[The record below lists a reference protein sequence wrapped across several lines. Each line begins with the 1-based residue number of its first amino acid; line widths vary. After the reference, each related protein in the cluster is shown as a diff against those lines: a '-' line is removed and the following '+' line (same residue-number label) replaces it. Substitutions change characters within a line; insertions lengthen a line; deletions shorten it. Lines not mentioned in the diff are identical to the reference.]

1 MSLLPSHNH
10 RHNRATPLPE
20 RLING
25 QSLGDVA
32 RMKFGLSTMSYS
44 GCEVIAVYNALLL
57 AGMPQPLPD
66 IARYMER
73 FRVLGGFWGTNFL
86 ALGRCLR
93 RFGLP
98 AKRVRRRKKLAAA
111 LESGRI
117 CLMVYWTGRRFLS
130 PVHTVCIRQSGE
142 GRLAVCNQYN
152 NCDCV
157 TEEPTGAFLAKRLI
171 FGYITENAGAE
182 NADKGAGSV

>member
-1 MSLLPSHNH
+1 MSLLPSRNH
-10 RHNRATPLPE
+10 RHNKAFPLPE

-32 RMKFGLSTMSYS
+32 QMKFGLSTMSYS

-57 AGMPQPLPD
+57 AGIPQPLPD

-86 ALGRCLR
+86 ALGRCLK

-98 AKRVRRRKKLAAA
+98 AKRVRRRRKLAAA
-111 LESGRI
+111 IGAGKI

-130 PVHTVCIRQSGE
+130 PVHTVCICQAGE
-142 GRLAVCNQYN
+142 GEIAVCNEYN
-152 NCDCV
+152 NCDRV
-157 TEEPTGAFLAKRLI
+157 LHEPTEAMLAKRLI
-171 FGYITENAGAE
+171 FGYVTESGIGPAGQTA
-182 NADKGAGSV
+182 

>member
-1 MSLLPSHNH
+1 MSLLPSRNH
-10 RHNRATPLPE
+10 RHNKAMPLPE

-25 QSLGDVA
+25 QSLGDIS
-32 RMKFGLSTMSYS
+32 RMKFGLSTISYS

-57 AGMPQPLPD
+57 AGKPQPFPD

-98 AKRVRRRKKLAAA
+98 AKWVRRRAKLLAG
-111 LESGRI
+111 LEAGRI

-130 PVHTVCIRQSGE
+130 PVHTVCIRRSGAE
-142 GRLAVCNQYN
+142 TVAVYNQYN
-152 NCDCV
+152 NCDRV
-157 TEEPTGAFLAKRLI
+157 LDEPTEQFLAKRLI
-171 FGYITENAGAE
+171 VVYVSDVMPVSDGHPA
-182 NADKGAGSV
+182 